1 MHGYPV
7 AAGAVLGIMA
17 IALWHH
23 HKLPRVQAFL
33 FIASAFFLT
42 VGMTVWL
49 DALAGLTAEG
59 TGLTVLLVTLG
70 LGILVVW
77 FQVIRKHK
85 HHHIWTNAIC
95 ITFGV
100 AVVLGIAL
108 WHVLLHKG
116 VKTVPKTGQA
126 LAQAVLQVR
135 SGNAATAL
143 PASQAHEYLAAG
155 IGALVLLV
163 FLGFRH
169 ERGKKAA
176 SKGGPP
182 AITSGRGGSR
192 SSGRPAITSGRRR

>member
-1 MHGYPV
+1 MR
-7 AAGAVLGIMA
+7 
-17 IALWHH
+17 
-23 HKLPRVQAFL
+23 RVQGFL

-49 DALAGLTAEG
+49 DALAGLTAAG

-77 FQVIRKHK
+77 FQVIRGHK

-116 VKTVPKTGQA
+116 VKTLPKTGQA
-126 LAQAVLQVR
+126 LAQGVLQVR

-143 PASQAHEYLAAG
+143 PATQAHEYLLAG
-155 IGALVLLV
+155 AGALILLV
-163 FLGFRH
+163 ILGFKH
-169 ERGKKAA
+169 ERGKKGA
-176 SKGGPP
+176 SRSAPA
-182 AITSGRGGSR
+182 AITSGRRGSS
-192 SSGRPAITSGRRR
+192 SSGRPAITSGRKR

>member
-33 FIASAFFLT
+33 FTASAFFLT

-49 DALAGLTAEG
+49 DALAGLTAAG
-59 TGLTVLLVTLG
+59 TGLTVLLVVLG

-116 VKTVPKTGQA
+116 VKALPKTGQA
-126 LAQAVLQVR
+126 LAQGVYQVR
-135 SGNAATAL
+135 AGNAATAL
-143 PASQAHEYLAAG
+143 PAGQAREYLAAG
-155 IGALVLLV
+155 VGALVLLV
-163 FLGFRH
+163 VLAFKH
-169 ERGKKAA
+169 EKKKGA
-176 SKGGPP
+176 SKPAP
-182 AITSGRGGSR
+182 AAITSGRSSSG